1 MQPERRHTTH
11 RQLPRAAAGAGR
23 QRFHPGGFTL
33 IELMVVLAILG
44 LLAGLV
50 GPQVMK
56 HLDESKSRT
65 ARLQVEDLA
74 AALDLYRLEVGD
86 YPSAE
91 QGLAALIEA
100 PAGAAD
106 WNGPYLRKRRLPQ
119 DPWGND
125 YRYRVPGTGSA
136 YDLYT
141 LGADNQEGGDGDARD
156 IYNWN

>member
-1 MQPERRHTTH
+1 MQPSRNNA
-11 RQLPRAAAGAGR
+11 LPRPR
-23 QRFHPGGFTL
+23 NGGFTL

-50 GPQVMK
+50 GPRVMK

-74 AALDLYRLEVGD
+74 AALDLYRLELGE
-86 YPSAE
+86 YPTAE
-91 QGLAALIEA
+91 QGLAALVEA
-100 PAGAAD
+100 PSGVAQ

-119 DPWGND
+119 DPWGHEYH
-125 YRYRVPGTGSA
+125 YRAPGTGGP

-141 LGADNQEGGDGDARD
+141 LGADNQEGGDGDDRD
-156 IYNWN
+156 IYNWD